1 MKKRAL
7 KLLLLKKT
15 IHKNKSLKEIST
27 LTKEKKRNSQA
38 NNDLKQLLNES
49 NIKNGS
55 IINSNEMQFINNY
68 QNEIQKRVKVS
79 ENRDFFLSKEI
90 KENLSKLANLSN
102 QQQIIEDKLSF
113 INKEI
118 QLEKEKKS
126 EVTKINKGI
135 NY

>member
-1 MKKRAL
+1 MKKRTL
-7 KLLLLKKT
+7 KLLLLKKK
-15 IHKNKSLKEIST
+15 IDKNKSLKEIST
-27 LTKEKKRNSQA
+27 LTKEKKRNLQA
-38 NNDLKQLLNES
+38 NNDLKQILNES
-49 NIKNGS
+49 KIKNGS
-55 IINSNEMQFINNY
+55 IINSNEIQFTNNY

-102 QQQIIEDKLSF
+102 QKQVIEDKLSF
-113 INKEI
+113 IKKEI

>member
-1 MKKRAL
+1 MKKRTL

-90 KENLSKLANLSN
+90 KVNLSKLANLSN

-126 EVTKINKGI
+126 EVTKTNKGI
-135 NY
+135 IY